1 MSCVICEKC
10 LGKTYSLKLKKD
22 NEYFHTCSYSCN
34 MKMKYNFDKDFWK
47 YVINKSDFI
56 NLKSKDNPFKEN
68 NKEKLNNN
76 ISVIDF
82 ENMDENSDLMLDG
95 ERYERLYK
103 IYLENKRI
111 DEILDENSETS
122 SNYSDDY

>member
-1 MSCVICEKC
+1 MSCVICENC
-10 LGKTYSLKLKKD
+10 LGKTFSLILKKD
-22 NEYFHTCSYSCN
+22 NEYFHTCSYTCN
-34 MKMKYNFDKDFWK
+34 MKMAENFDKDFWT

-56 NLKSKDNPFKEN
+56 NPLVKGNPFKEIIKKN
-68 NKEKLNNN
+68 SE
-76 ISVIDF
+76 IIPSIDF

-103 IYLENKRI
+103 IYLENKRV
-111 DEILDENSETS
+111 DEILDEKSETS

>member
-1 MSCVICEKC
+1 MNCVICKKC
-10 LGKTYSLKLKKD
+10 LGTTYSLKLKKE
-22 NEYFHTCSYSCN
+22 NEYFHTCSYNCN
-34 MKMKYNFDKDFWK
+34 MKMEDNFDKDFWTH
-47 YVINKSDFI
+47 VINKSDFI
-56 NLKSKDNPFKEN
+56 NPNTKENPFKEII
-68 NKEKLNNN
+68 KENSE
-76 ISVIDF
+76 IIPVINF

-111 DEILDENSETS
+111 DEILDEISDTS

>member
-1 MSCVICEKC
+1 MSCVICGKC
-10 LGKTYSLKLKKD
+10 TEGKYSLKLKKEE
-22 NEYFHTCSYSCN
+22 NYFHSCSYNCN
-34 MKMKYNFDKDFWK
+34 MKMKENFDDDFWK
-47 YVINKSDFI
+47 YVVNKSDFI
-56 NLKSKDNPFKEN
+56 NPSYNDNPFKKIV
-68 NKEKLNNN
+68 KEINN
-76 ISVIDF
+76 IISVFDF
-82 ENMDENSDLMLDG
+82 ENIDENSDIMLDG

>member
-10 LGKTYSLKLKKD
+10 LGKTFSLRLKKD
-22 NEYFHTCSYSCN
+22 NEYFHTCSYACN
-34 MKMKYNFDKDFWK
+34 MKMEKEFDKEFWT
-47 YVINKSDFI
+47 YVINKSDFV
-56 NLKSKDNPFKEN
+56 NPLVKGNPFKEII
-68 NKEKLNNN
+68 KENSEI
-76 ISVIDF
+76 ISSIDF
-82 ENMDENSDLMLDG
+82 ENIDENSDLMMDR

-111 DEILDENSETS
+111 DEILDEKSETS